1 MQSFACVPYCSPS
14 RCMFFALNEITIL
27 VIKAFD
33 YWYSNSMTVMIRFIN
48 IILGLMSMLVIVYAV
63 NGLCLRGSA

>member
-1 MQSFACVPYCSPS
+1 
-14 RCMFFALNEITIL
+14 MFFALNEITIL